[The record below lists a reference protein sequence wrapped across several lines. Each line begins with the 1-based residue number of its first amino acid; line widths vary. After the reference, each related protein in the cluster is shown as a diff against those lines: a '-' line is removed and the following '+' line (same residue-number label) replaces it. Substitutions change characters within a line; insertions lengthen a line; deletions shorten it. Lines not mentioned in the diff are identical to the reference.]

1 MCITKNSDVKE
12 DEKLIFFLGL
22 SEIVLPEFSQKEDQI
37 LAQEVLFKC
46 WEWLKEKENIGDI
59 LYELLDDEENGIT
72 IIQEMSANQKDD
84 LAWNCVIDTV
94 AYTSK
99 KAYEREGVNY
109 YPEPIA
115 LVDDTLVEHFMDCF
129 AKCIKD
135 SDRYIQR
142 MNLFL
147 DDYKIRKI
155 ESDLR
160 KEVLKKLQIQ
170 S

>member
-1 MCITKNSDVKE
+1 MCTTKNSDVKE

-94 AYTSK
+94 AYTRS
-99 KAYEREGVNY
+99 YDQDNDEY
-109 YPEPIA
+109 I
-115 LVDDTLVEHFMDCF
+115 VDVFNSYKSSF
-129 AKCIKD
+129 AKWISSICI
-135 SDRYIQR
+135 
-142 MNLFL
+142 
-147 DDYKIRKI
+147 
-155 ESDLR
+155 
-160 KEVLKKLQIQ
+160 
-170 S
+170 

>member
-22 SEIVLPEFSQKEDQI
+22 SEIVLPEFSQKEDRI
-37 LAQEVLFKC
+37 LAQKVLFKC
-46 WEWLKEKENIGDI
+46 WEWLKEKGNIGDI

-115 LVDDTLVEHFMDCF
+115 LVDDTLVEHFTDCF
-129 AKCIKD
+129 ATCIKD
-135 SDRYIQR
+135 SNRYIQR

-147 DDYKIRKI
+147 NDYKNGKI

-160 KEVLKKLQIQ
+160 TEVLKKLQIQ

>member
-1 MCITKNSDVKE
+1 VES
-12 DEKLIFFLGL
+12 
-22 SEIVLPEFSQKEDQI
+22 
-37 LAQEVLFKC
+37 
-46 WEWLKEKENIGDI
+46 IGDI

-129 AKCIKD
+129 ATCIKD
-135 SDRYIQR
+135 SVRYIQR

-147 DDYKIRKI
+147 DDYKNRKI
-155 ESDLR
+155 ESVSR
-160 KEVLKKLQIQ
+160 KEVLKKLQIH